1 MASTLNHLSGVSD
14 LLHLSVEKLQQLD
27 VVLKSILAL
36 PIAEDTF
43 AQILDGKP
51 SWQSKPSDEARQRY
65 GEFRKAFSIQALKL
79 NVQVR

>member
-1 MASTLNHLSGVSD
+1 MASTLKHLSGFSD

-51 SWQSKPSDEARQRY
+51 SWQSKPSDEARRRY

-79 NVQVR
+79 NAQVR